1 MRGNRWTHANT
12 EVQQLEHG
20 GAQGIGSRLRD
31 LAQHEEDLH
40 SGVYRYGIIQCA
52 MCSIIEKAIDKER
65 VALYHVNDLHCRY
78 EAMLLHPYLVSG
90 IEIQRWGDD
99 SSNRHRATLHSPHPL
114 SNVNYLECNNSQ
126 HETSEVERSLART
139 IAQQQISIHELPQV
153 HSPRRFANPAY
164 LICHL
169 GHFEVFLR
177 DCVGKPHPILVPL
190 IWSHCVQD
198 HPSQE
203 KRMGFKV
210 ILIQYGVVHTNCR
223 KQYE

>member
-78 EAMLLHPYLVSG
+78 EAMLLHLYLVSG
-90 IEIQRWGDD
+90 I
-99 SSNRHRATLHSPHPL
+99 
-114 SNVNYLECNNSQ
+114 
-126 HETSEVERSLART
+126 
-139 IAQQQISIHELPQV
+139 
-153 HSPRRFANPAY
+153 
-164 LICHL
+164 
-169 GHFEVFLR
+169 
-177 DCVGKPHPILVPL
+177 
-190 IWSHCVQD
+190 
-198 HPSQE
+198 
-203 KRMGFKV
+203 
-210 ILIQYGVVHTNCR
+210 
-223 KQYE
+223 